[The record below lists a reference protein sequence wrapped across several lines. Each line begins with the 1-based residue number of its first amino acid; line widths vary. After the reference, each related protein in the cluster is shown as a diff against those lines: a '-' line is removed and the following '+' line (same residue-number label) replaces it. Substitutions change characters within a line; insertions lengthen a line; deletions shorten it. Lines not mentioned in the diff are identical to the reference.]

1 MIKLVGKMDDIIAV
15 LEAAIRAGYG
25 NLPAMWCLKLYLE
38 RN

>member
-1 MIKLVGKMDDIIAV
+1 MIQLVGKIDDIIAV

-25 NLPAMWCLKLYLE
+25 ELPAIWCLKLYLE